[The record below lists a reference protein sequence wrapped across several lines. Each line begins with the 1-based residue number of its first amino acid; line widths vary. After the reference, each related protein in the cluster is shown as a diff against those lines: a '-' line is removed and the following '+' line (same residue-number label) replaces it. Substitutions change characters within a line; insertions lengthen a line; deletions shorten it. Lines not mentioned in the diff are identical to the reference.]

1 MTARPLSLYAKGA
14 GLAAHLL
21 LTLAL
26 IAQGT
31 ALSWIA
37 ALLLVPPLP
46 GLVRGRLYT
55 YQWASMLVVF
65 YCAIWLAEGWFDPG
79 RRAAAFAVAALAA
92 LDFVSLVLYVRL
104 RNREGPARAEGSA
117 DASP

>member
-1 MTARPLSLYAKGA
+1 MSRPLSQYAKGL

-21 LTLAL
+21 LMLVLVAQNSALAWL
-26 IAQGT
+26 
-31 ALSWIA
+31 A

-65 YCAIWLAEGWFDPG
+65 YCAIWLAEGWADPG
-79 RRAAAFAVAALAA
+79 GRWLAFSVAGLAA
-92 LDFVSLVLYVRL
+92 VDFVSLVLYVRL
-104 RNREGPARAEGSA
+104 RKREAPAPAAG
-117 DASP
+117 

>member
-1 MTARPLSLYAKGA
+1 MKRPLSQYAKGI

-21 LTLAL
+21 LMLALVAQSSTLAWL
-26 IAQGT
+26 
-31 ALSWIA
+31 A

-65 YCAIWLAEGWFDPG
+65 YCAMWLAEGWFDRG
-79 RRAAAFAVAALAA
+79 ARSLAFAIAALAA
-92 LDFVSLVLYVRL
+92 VDFVSLVLFVRW
-104 RNREGPARAEGSA
+104 RKREAPAPAAG
-117 DASP
+117 

>member
-1 MTARPLSLYAKGA
+1 MPRPLSQYAKGV

-21 LTLAL
+21 LMLVLVVQNSSLAWL
-26 IAQGT
+26 
-31 ALSWIA
+31 A

-65 YCAIWLAEGWFDPG
+65 YCAMWLAEGWFDRGG
-79 RRAAAFAVAALAA
+79 RTLAFSIAALAA
-92 LDFVSLVLYVRL
+92 VDFVSLVLYVRL
-104 RNREGPARAEGSA
+104 RKREAPAPVAG
-117 DASP
+117 